1 MLRKVLIGAL
11 AVAGIASTGFA
22 QGKPDFSG
30 TWKLNVD
37 KSEFGPVPGPSAQTD
52 VIEQNGQTIKI
63 NVSAE
68 GEQGKVQY
76 TETLTTDGKEV
87 AISPDAPVAHPNPEV
102 TLQSISAAWNGATLD
117 VSQKLTYGNDP
128 VTGVSHYTLSA
139 DGKVLT
145 ISSDYASAM
154 GEAQRTFIFEKQDAS
169 AGAAMAGSMA
179 SSASS
184 MGSASTGSASSSSA
198 TSSSMSSGS
207 MSSGAGAS
215 EAMSGS
221 MGASSASTSAK
232 PNFSGTWVLDPS
244 KSDFGAMPGPSSATD
259 VIDHKEPSVKISVK
273 QTNAMGDMA
282 FAMDLVDDGQKVS
295 TWQIFGSE
303 AKSTAHWD
311 GDTLVVTTD
320 ATIQDNAI
328 KIASRYTL
336 SPDGNTL
343 TVRGHMSGPMGE
355 VDTKAVYAK
364 K

>member
-11 AVAGIASTGFA
+11 AVASIASTGFA

-30 TWKLNVD
+30 TWKLNVA

-52 VIEQNGQTIKI
+52 VIEQSGQTIKI
-63 NVSAE
+63 GVNAE
-68 GEQGKVQY
+68 TDMGKLQY
-76 TETLTTDGKEV
+76 TQTLTTDGREV
-87 AISPDAPVAHPNPEV
+87 TIAPDAPGAHPNPEV
-102 TLQSISAAWNGATLD
+102 TLQSVSAAWNGSTLD
-117 VSQKLTYGNDP
+117 VSQKLTYGSDP

-145 ISSDYASAM
+145 ISSDYVSPM
-154 GEAQRTFIFEKQDAS
+154 GEAERTFVFEKQDAS
-169 AGAAMAGSMA
+169 ASAATA
-179 SSASS
+179 SSTASS
-184 MGSASTGSASSSSA
+184 MGSGSTGSASSSAASG
-198 TSSSMSSGS
+198 SMSSGS
-207 MSSGAGAS
+207 MS
-215 EAMSGS
+215 GS
-221 MGASSASTSAK
+221 MSAASASASAK
-232 PNFSGTWVLDPS
+232 PNFSGTWVLDTS
-244 KSDFGAMPGPSSATD
+244 KSDFGQMPGPSSATD

-282 FAMDLVDDGQKVS
+282 FQMDLVDDGQKVS

-320 ATIQDNAI
+320 TTIQDNAM

-343 TVRGHMSGPMGE
+343 TVHGHMSGPMGE
-355 VDTKAVYAK
+355 LDTKAVYAK

>member
-30 TWKLNVD
+30 TWKLNVA
-37 KSEFGPVPGPSAQTD
+37 KSDFGPVPGPSAQTD
-52 VIEQNGQTIKI
+52 VIEQSGQTIKI
-63 NVSAE
+63 GVAAE
-68 GEQGKVQY
+68 TEMGKLEY
-76 TETLTTDGKEV
+76 TQTLTTDGREV
-87 AISPDAPVAHPNPEV
+87 TIAPDAPGAHPNPEV
-102 TLQSISAAWNGATLD
+102 TLQSISAAWNGSTLD
-117 VSQKLTYGNDP
+117 VNQKLTYGSDP

-145 ISSDYASAM
+145 ISSDYQSQM
-154 GEAQRTFIFEKQDAS
+154 GEAERTFVFEKLDAA
-169 AGAAMAGSMA
+169 AGAATAGSAA
-179 SSASS
+179 SSSTSS
-184 MGSASTGSASSSSA
+184 ASASSSA
-198 TSSSMSSGS
+198 ASSSTSSGS
-207 MSSGAGAS
+207 MS
-215 EAMSGS
+215 GS
-221 MGASSASTSAK
+221 MSASSASASAK
-232 PNFSGTWVLDPS
+232 PNLSGTWVLDTS
-244 KSDFGAMPGPSSATD
+244 KSDFGQMPGPSSATD
-259 VIDHKEPSVKISVK
+259 VIDHKEPSIKISVK

>member
-22 QGKPDFSG
+22 QGKTDFSG
-30 TWKLNVD
+30 TWKLNVG
-37 KSEFGPVPGPSAQTD
+37 KSDFGPVPGPSAQTD

-63 NVSAE
+63 AVTAE
-68 GEQGKVQY
+68 TDMGKLQY
-76 TETLTTDGKEV
+76 TQTLTTDGREV
-87 AISPDAPVAHPNPEV
+87 TIAPDSPAAHPNPEV
-102 TLQSISAAWNGATLD
+102 TLQSVSAAWNGATLE
-117 VSQKLTYGNDP
+117 VGQKLTYGSDP
-128 VTGVSHYTLSA
+128 VTGKSHYTLSA

-145 ISSDYASAM
+145 ISSDYQSAM

-169 AGAAMAGSMA
+169 AGGAMAGSMA

-207 MSSGAGAS
+207 
-215 EAMSGS
+215 MSGS

-311 GDTLVVTTD
+311 GDTLVITTD
-320 ATIQDNAI
+320 TTIQDNAM

-355 VDTKAVYAK
+355 LDTTAVYAK

>member
-11 AVAGIASTGFA
+11 AVAGIAVTGFA

-30 TWKLNVD
+30 TWKLNVG
-37 KSEFGPVPGPSAQTD
+37 KSDFGPVPGPSAQTD
-52 VIEQNGQTIKI
+52 VIEQSGQTLKI
-63 NVSAE
+63 AVNAE
-68 GEQGKVQY
+68 TEMGKMQY
-76 TETLTTDGKEV
+76 TETLTTDGREV
-87 AISPDAPVAHPNPEV
+87 TIAPDAPGAHPNPEV
-102 TLQSISAAWNGATLD
+102 TLQSISAAWNGSTLD
-117 VSQKLTYGNDP
+117 VSQKLTYGSDP

-145 ISSDYASAM
+145 ISSDYQSQM
-154 GEAQRTFIFEKQDAS
+154 GEAERTFVFEKQDAS
-169 AGAAMAGSMA
+169 AGAPTADSMA
-179 SSASS
+179 SSAPS
-184 MGSASTGSASSSSA
+184 MGSAPTGSSSSSSA
-198 TSSSMSSGS
+198 ASSSMSSGS
-207 MSSGAGAS
+207 MSS
-215 EAMSGS
+215 AMAAASGS
-221 MGASSASTSAK
+221 ASAK
-232 PNFSGTWVLDPS
+232 PNLSGTWVLDPS
-244 KSDFGAMPGPSSATD
+244 KSDFGQMPGPSSATD

-282 FAMDLVDDGQKVS
+282 FAMELVDDGQKVS

>member
-11 AVAGIASTGFA
+11 AVAGIAATGFA

-30 TWKLNVD
+30 TWKLNVG
-37 KSEFGPVPGPSAQTD
+37 KSDFGPVPGPSAQTD

-63 NVSAE
+63 AVTAE
-68 GEQGKVQY
+68 TEMGKLQY
-76 TETLTTDGKEV
+76 TQTLTTDGREV
-87 AISPDAPVAHPNPEV
+87 TIAPDAPGAHPNPEV
-102 TLQSISAAWNGATLD
+102 TLQSVAAAWNGSTLD
-117 VSQKLTYGNDP
+117 VSQKLTYGSDP

-145 ISSDYASAM
+145 ISSDYQSAM
-154 GEAQRTFIFEKQDAS
+154 GEAQRTFVFEKQDAS
-169 AGAAMAGSMA
+169 AGAATAGSTA

-184 MGSASTGSASSSSA
+184 MSSASSSSA
-198 TSSSMSSGS
+198 ASGSMSSGS
-207 MSSGAGAS
+207 MS
-215 EAMSGS
+215 GS
-221 MGASSASTSAK
+221 MSASSASASAK

-311 GDTLVVTTD
+311 GDTLVITTD
-320 ATIQDNAI
+320 ATIQDNAM

-343 TVRGHMSGPMGE
+343 TVHGHMSGPMGE
-355 VDTKAVYAK
+355 MDTKAVYAK